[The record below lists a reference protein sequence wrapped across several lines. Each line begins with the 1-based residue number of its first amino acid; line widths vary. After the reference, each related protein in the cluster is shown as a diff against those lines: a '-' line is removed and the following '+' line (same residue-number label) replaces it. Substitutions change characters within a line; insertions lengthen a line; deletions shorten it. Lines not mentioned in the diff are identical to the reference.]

1 MSIHKIISAL
11 LDYPEQAL
19 IDHVEEIRAEIA
31 RDPAIDA
38 AERETLETFLDHV
51 IGLSLTELQAS
62 YVKTFDLTPEH
73 SLHLTHHL
81 FGDDNDRNRGPAL
94 IDLGE
99 LYKDYGMQVAA
110 NELPDYLPL
119 VLEFVATLDESE
131 ATAFLADAHKVLTVL
146 ADNLAK
152 AGSPYAP
159 LLAIVRNRATLT
171 RLKSLATP
179 VRLAA

>member
-1 MSIHKIISAL
+1 MSIYKIISAL
-11 LDYPEQAL
+11 LDYPDQAL
-19 IDHVEEIRAEIA
+19 IDHSEEIRAEIA
-31 RDPAIDA
+31 HNPVIDA
-38 AERETLETFLDHV
+38 ADKEVLHGFLDHLT
-51 IGLSLTELQAS
+51 GLPLIEQQES
-62 YVKTFDLTPEH
+62 YVKTFDLVPEH

-99 LYKDYGMQVAA
+99 LYKEYGMQVAA

-119 VLEFVATLDESE
+119 VLEFVATLDDSE
-131 ATAFLADAHKVLTVL
+131 GTAFLADAHKVLSVL

-159 LLAIVRNRATLT
+159 LVSIVRCRATLT
-171 RLKSLATP
+171 RLKSRATP
-179 VRLAA
+179 ACLAA

>member
-1 MSIHKIISAL
+1 MSIYKIISAL
-11 LDYPEQAL
+11 LDYPDQAL
-19 IDHVEEIRAEIA
+19 LDHVDEIRAEVA
-31 RDPAIDA
+31 RDPAVDA
-38 AERETLETFLDHV
+38 AEKGTLDTFLDHLT
-51 IGLSLTELQAS
+51 GMSLTERQAG
-62 YVKTFDLTPEH
+62 YVKTFDLAPEH

-99 LYKDYGMQVAA
+99 LYKDYGMKVAA

-119 VLEFVATLDESE
+119 ILEFVATLDESE

-146 ADNLAK
+146 ADNLTK

-159 LLAIVRNRATLT
+159 LVAIVRSRATLT
-171 RLKSLATP
+171 RLKSHATP
-179 VRLAA
+179 SRLAA

>member
-1 MSIHKIISAL
+1 MPIYKIISAL
-11 LDYPEQAL
+11 LDYPDQDLVDA
-19 IDHVEEIRAEIA
+19 IQDIRAGIGGS
-31 RDPAIDA
+31 PAITGSEKEA
-38 AERETLETFLDHV
+38 LNGFLDHLA
-51 IGLSLTELQAS
+51 GTPLTELQAS

-99 LYKDYGMQVAA
+99 LYKDYGIQMAT

-119 VLEFVATLDESE
+119 ILEFAAMLEDTE

-159 LLAIVRNRATLT
+159 PVAIVKSRATLT
-171 RLKSLATP
+171 HLKSLATP
-179 VRLAA
+179 PRLAV